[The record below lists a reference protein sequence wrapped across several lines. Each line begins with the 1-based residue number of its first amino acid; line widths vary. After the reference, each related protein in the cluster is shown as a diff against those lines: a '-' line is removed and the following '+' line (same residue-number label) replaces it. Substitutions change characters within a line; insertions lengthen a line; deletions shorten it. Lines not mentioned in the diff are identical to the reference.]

1 MKVPMIIQNQRGAA
15 LIAGLLILVILSILG
30 ITTMQSS
37 VLQERMAG
45 NLEQRDVAFQ
55 AAEAGLRDAEAWL
68 QNPALP
74 GFTNNNGLYRPPDGT
89 LWSGGNAWWSTAANR
104 RVYVGGDLG
113 GAAYPLP
120 LYYLEYMM
128 DVDISGSDSLKFTAA
143 PEDTPGMYRIT
154 SRGESPNGR
163 SVVILQSTFIR

>member
-1 MKVPMIIQNQRGAA
+1 MKLPMIIQNQRGAA

-55 AAEAGLRDAEAWL
+55 LAEAGLRDAEAWL

-74 GFTNNNGLYRPPDGT
+74 VFNNTNGLYRPPDVS
-89 LWSGGNAWWSTAANR
+89 LWGDGDTWNDVDNR
-104 RVYVGGDLG
+104 RAYVGADLD
-113 GAAYPLP
+113 ADFDLP
-120 LYYLEYMM
+120 LYYIEYMM
-128 DVDISGSDSLKFTAA
+128 DVDISGSDSLKFAA
-143 PEDTPGMYRIT
+143 VPEDTPGMYRIT
-154 SRGESPNGR
+154 SRGVSPNGR

>member
-1 MKVPMIIQNQRGAA
+1 MKLPMIIQNQRGAA
-15 LIAGLLILVILSILG
+15 LIAGMLILVVLSILG

-74 GFTNNNGLYRPPDGT
+74 GFTNDDGLYRPPDGT
-89 LWSGGNAWWSTAANR
+89 LWDDDDTWSDSDNR
-104 RVYVGGDLG
+104 RQYVGGDLG
-113 GAAYPLP
+113 GAAYPPP

-128 DVDISGSDSLKFTAA
+128 DVDISGSDSLKFAAA

-163 SVVILQSTFIR
+163 RVVILQSTFIR